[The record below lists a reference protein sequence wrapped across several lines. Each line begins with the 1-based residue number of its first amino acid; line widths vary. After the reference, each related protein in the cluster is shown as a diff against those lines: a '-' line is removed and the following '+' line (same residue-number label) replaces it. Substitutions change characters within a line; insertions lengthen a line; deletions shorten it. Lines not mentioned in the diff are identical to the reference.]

1 VGIAPPG
8 FYGVDRGISSD
19 FWVPLTVSEEIMPD
33 LVTDGN
39 FRTKR
44 DNQWLMLNARLK
56 PGITRSRAQVALNT
70 IKKRLDSTYRKD
82 DKNPGSLTLQTA
94 GSLIAGSA
102 TPAFTLMTVLM
113 VVVGLVLL
121 VACANVAN
129 LLLARA
135 IGRQKEIAIRLALG
149 AVRRQLIR
157 QLLIESFILS
167 LTGAGVGFLLAAGAA
182 RAISNF
188 QLPLPFPVVFDFNV
202 DWRVALF
209 TLGLSIITALVFGLV
224 PALRASRP
232 DLVDALKDGQSLFGG
247 SGRSRLR
254 NALVVVQVALS
265 LVLLATAGLF
275 LRSLGNASSIDIGF
289 KSDNVLIMSM
299 DPKLQN
305 YSHDKTLQFLAQVRE
320 RVSALPG
327 VRSIS
332 FVGVVPLSIG
342 SNSSN
347 FEAEAAKNHPKQKV
361 IANTNTVGSEY
372 FTSMGIPLLRGRD
385 FVLQT
390 TDQHE
395 AILNETMASH
405 LFPGQDPI
413 GRVIHHDNDQYT
425 IIGIARNSK
434 QRTIGEKPSDAIYL
448 FLNAAPEKAN
458 SFFGTTLIVKTT
470 VNPGAMA
477 QSVRQQIAALDPN
490 MAVFNIETMQQHVD
504 KSLLLPRISALLL
517 GIFGAVGLTLAAI
530 GLYGVMSYSVR
541 CRTRE
546 IGIRMALGAKPR
558 KVLKMILRQ
567 GLTLTA
573 IGLAIGLA
581 IALVV
586 GRFAASVLY
595 GTSGSDLLTFAV
607 VSVVLLATAAIAIL
621 IPARRAAHVQP
632 TTALRYE

>member
-1 VGIAPPG
+1 
-8 FYGVDRGISSD
+8 
-19 FWVPLTVSEEIMPD
+19 
-33 LVTDGN
+33 
-39 FRTKR
+39 
-44 DNQWLMLNARLK
+44 
-56 PGITRSRAQVALNT
+56 
-70 IKKRLDSTYRKD
+70 
-82 DKNPGSLTLQTA
+82 
-94 GSLIAGSA
+94 
-102 TPAFTLMTVLM
+102 
-113 VVVGLVLL
+113 
-121 VACANVAN
+121 
-129 LLLARA
+129 
-135 IGRQKEIAIRLALG
+135 
-149 AVRRQLIR
+149 
-157 QLLIESFILS
+157 
-167 LTGAGVGFLLAAGAA
+167 
-182 RAISNF
+182 
-188 QLPLPFPVVFDFNV
+188 
-202 DWRVALF
+202 
-209 TLGLSIITALVFGLV
+209 
-224 PALRASRP
+224 
-232 DLVDALKDGQSLFGG
+232 
-247 SGRSRLR
+247 
-254 NALVVVQVALS
+254 VQVALS

-347 FEAEAAKNHPKQKV
+347 FEVEAAKNHPKQNV

-413 GRVIHHDNDQYT
+413 GRVIHHDKDQYT

-621 IPARRAAHVQP
+621 IPARRAAHIQP

>member
-1 VGIAPPG
+1 MENLLQDLRYAMRTLLRAPGFSAIVIVSIALGFAANATVFSVANGLLWGLLPVKDPGRMVMFSEGQSYSYPDYIDYRDQTGDVFEGGITAHFPLIPASIGGKGDPERIWGQFVAGNFFPVLEVPMTIGRAIHPEDDQTSGRNHVVVLSNSLWRRRFAADPNLLNHDVALNGRYYTVVGIAPPG

-254 NALVVVQVALS
+254 NALVIVQVALS

-305 YSHDKTLQFLAQVRE
+305 YSHDKNLQFLSQVRE
-320 RVSALPG
+320 RVSALR
-327 VRSIS
+327 RSS
-332 FVGVVPLSIG
+332 SPAAGG
-342 SNSSN
+342 S
-347 FEAEAAKNHPKQKV
+347 
-361 IANTNTVGSEY
+361 
-372 FTSMGIPLLRGRD
+372 
-385 FVLQT
+385 
-390 TDQHE
+390 
-395 AILNETMASH
+395 
-405 LFPGQDPI
+405 
-413 GRVIHHDNDQYT
+413 
-425 IIGIARNSK
+425 
-434 QRTIGEKPSDAIYL
+434 
-448 FLNAAPEKAN
+448 
-458 SFFGTTLIVKTT
+458 
-470 VNPGAMA
+470 
-477 QSVRQQIAALDPN
+477 QS
-490 MAVFNIETMQQHVD
+490 
-504 KSLLLPRISALLL
+504 
-517 GIFGAVGLTLAAI
+517 
-530 GLYGVMSYSVR
+530 
-541 CRTRE
+541 
-546 IGIRMALGAKPR
+546 
-558 KVLKMILRQ
+558 
-567 GLTLTA
+567 
-573 IGLAIGLA
+573 
-581 IALVV
+581 
-586 GRFAASVLY
+586 AAS
-595 GTSGSDLLTFAV
+595 GPAARPAV
-607 VSVVLLATAAIAIL
+607 
-621 IPARRAAHVQP
+621 R
-632 TTALRYE
+632 